1 MLLKQ
6 AQASGHII
14 QGSYTPK
21 RYMTRGRMAEQS
33 SKISTFQTD
42 LDLVTRSLRK
52 EIYSGQRLPRERLVE
67 KDLADTYK
75 VNRMVVRQGLSKLE
89 SEGLVFIEPYK
100 GASVAEISL
109 EDVHEKYQ
117 IIAML
122 EGYAAGL
129 ATERLAPSDIESLEA
144 NLADQDAIQLE
155 DVAKWQH
162 LNIVFHKIINLH
174 CGNRRLINLI
184 RQHSQFRSYWFIVLS
199 VPGRISI
206 NIKEHHEL
214 LQFIK
219 DKKPVEAR
227 MLMEA
232 HVLNAGEYMIEF
244 LRKNVPIGLWREPA

>member
-1 MLLKQ
+1 M
-6 AQASGHII
+6 GEH
-14 QGSYTPK
+14 
-21 RYMTRGRMAEQS
+21 S

-42 LDLVTRSLRK
+42 LELVTKSLRK

-89 SEGLVFIEPYK
+89 SEGLIFIEHYK

-129 ATERLAPSDIESLEA
+129 ATERLTADEIRSLEE
-144 NLADQDAIQLE
+144 NLASQDSIHLE
-155 DVAKWQH
+155 DVAKWHH
-162 LNIVFHKIINLH
+162 LNIVFHRIINLH
-174 CGNRRLINLI
+174 CGNRQLINMI

-199 VPGRISI
+199 VPGRISLNI
-206 NIKEHHEL
+206 NEHHEL
-214 LQFIK
+214 LQLIK
-219 DKKPVEAR
+219 DQKPVEAR
-227 MLMEA
+227 MLMES

-244 LRKNVPIGLWREPA
+244 LRKNVPIGLWRERS

>member
-1 MLLKQ
+1 
-6 AQASGHII
+6 
-14 QGSYTPK
+14 
-21 RYMTRGRMAEQS
+21 MAEHS
-33 SKISTFQTD
+33 SKISAFQTD
-42 LDLVTRSLRK
+42 LETVVKSLRK

-89 SEGLVFIEPYK
+89 AEGLVFIEPYK

-129 ATERLAPSDIESLEA
+129 ATDRLSAEDITRLEK
-144 NLADQDAIQLE
+144 NLDDQEAIQLE
-155 DVAKWQH
+155 DVAKWQT
-162 LNIVFHKIINLH
+162 LNIDFHRTINLNS
-174 CGNRRLINLI
+174 GNRQLINLI

-199 VPGRISI
+199 VPGRISLNI
-206 NIKEHHEL
+206 NEHREL
-214 LQFIK
+214 LQFVK
-219 DKKPVEAR
+219 NQKPFEAR

-232 HVLNAGEYMIEF
+232 HILNAGQYMIDF
-244 LRKNVPIGLWREPA
+244 LKKNVPIGLWRERS